1 MTTPVIITYCKDEM
15 RTGIKMQRNSA
26 KSLNLQ
32 VANDALQIPDDEN
45 F

>member
-15 RTGIKMQRNSA
+15 RTSIKMQRNSA

-32 VANDALQIPDDEN
+32 VANDALQIPDDEK